1 MSLVPYAGHDP
12 AEGKRAFLRPQRALL
27 MFRNGKDTS
36 FIAGHFNVT
45 EATAQ
50 RWINVERAT
59 DLGLVSPYRSEN

>member
-1 MSLVPYAGHDP
+1 MSLIGYAGKDGTD
-12 AEGKRAFLRPQRALL
+12 EKRAFLRPQRALL

-50 RWINVERAT
+50 RWINVERAA